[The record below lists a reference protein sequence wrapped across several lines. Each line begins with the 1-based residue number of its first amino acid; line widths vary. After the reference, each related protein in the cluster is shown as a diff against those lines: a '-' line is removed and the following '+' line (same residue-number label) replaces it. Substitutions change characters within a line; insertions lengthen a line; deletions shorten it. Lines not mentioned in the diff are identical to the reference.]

1 MSAAFTEAARYRV
14 FATCKSPIRTGGT
27 ERGTELVLCD
37 RFGIPYFQGTSISG
51 ALRDRYEQCKGK
63 KAAESLFGSQN
74 VMGHLVISDGMFSEC
89 MKLEMRPRLRIDGIT
104 ATAADRGKFDVSHLP
119 VGTMLQFTITW
130 MGMLEDIEQQQQVE
144 QLLADL
150 HYGVI
155 RLGAQKTN
163 GFGRVELEVRKQL
176 YHMNHAEDRTAW
188 LQDIDRSEP
197 IDLPKVKEYNQILFT
212 VKGHADNILVRSGL
226 RERRS
231 TVRNAS
237 REVMTPI
244 REAGIPV
251 LPGSSV
257 KGVLRARVKQI
268 ATYLGQPEAEEI
280 LFGRGNCNA
289 DNGVAGNVVVDD
301 VRLVKAQSQEISRI
315 RINRFTG
322 GVIRKGLF
330 TEEAICSDVELHLR
344 VPECVESHCGYLVYA
359 LRDLGLGLYN
369 LGSSGAIGRG
379 YMQVK
384 RITVT
389 MPDGRV
395 GELLFDQKRTCSI
408 KDEQKVLQMLC
419 EQVER
424 CVE

>member
-14 FATCKSPIRTGGT
+14 FATCKSPVRTGGT
-27 ERGTELVLCD
+27 ERESELVLRD
-37 RFGIPYFQGTSISG
+37 RFDIPYFQGTSISG
-51 ALRDRYEQCKGK
+51 ALRDRYEQWKGK

-74 VMGHLVISDGMFSEC
+74 AMGHLVISDGMFSDC
-89 MKLEMRPRLRIDGIT
+89 MELAMRPRLCIDGKT
-104 ATAADRGKFDVSHLP
+104 ATAANGRKFDVSHLP
-119 VGTMLQFTITW
+119 VGTVLQFTITW

-163 GFGRVELEVRKQL
+163 GFGRVELEVRKQV
-176 YHMNHAEDRTAW
+176 YHMNNAEDRTAW
-188 LQDIDRSEP
+188 LQDVERSES
-197 IDLPKVKEYNQILFT
+197 IALPKAKGYNQILFT
-212 VKGHADNILVRSGL
+212 VKGRADNILVRSGL
-226 RERRS
+226 RERSS

-244 REAGIPV
+244 REAGVPV

-268 ATYLGQPEAEEI
+268 AEYLGQPGAEEI
-280 LFGRGNCNA
+280 LFGRGSRNE
-289 DNGVAGNVVVDD
+289 DNGVAGNVLVDD
-301 VRLVKAQSQEISRI
+301 VRLVKAQAQEISRI

-344 VPECVESHCGYLVYA
+344 VQECVESYCGYLVYA

-379 YMQVK
+379 YMQVE

-389 MPDGRV
+389 MPDGQA
-395 GELLFDQKRTCSI
+395 GELLFDQKRTCTI
-408 KDEQKVLQMLC
+408 KDEKKVLQMLC